1 MPIDAATCSPIPSAP
16 DLVVGR
22 IVPAVLEPGER
33 GPMTNAEIG
42 NMRFGFFD
50 QLPCAGTSSER
61 QRFLDLMAQIELGD
75 ALGFDTVWLGEL
87 HFSRAFSILADPLM
101 VLAAAAQRTTRIRL
115 GTAVT
120 LLPLHSPVKIAEE
133 AAIADILSNGR
144 LEFGVGRGTAPVH
157 YAGYEIPQEESRE
170 RFEEALDFIVQAWT
184 QKHFSSHGKYFR
196 ARDLTVVPKPV
207 QTPHPPV
214 RIAANSPDTFPLA
227 ARRRLPIFA
236 TPLINPP
243 DKLKEGLA
251 VYRGALP
258 TGTRGD
264 AALAFPVHVTAS
276 RAQARRECETSLL
289 HFLREAGERLRPL
302 GDADIKSFEAFRQ
315 VLARIQRVTYEDVD
329 REMAVFGDPEYCVQR
344 VRALRREY
352 GMDEFICYFNQGG
365 LMDHAMVKRS
375 MTLFARDVLPHC
387 R

>member
-1 MPIDAATCSPIPSAP
+1 MRALTELGVA
-16 DLVVGR
+16 
-22 IVPAVLEPGER
+22 
-33 GPMTNAEIG
+33 
-42 NMRFGFFD
+42 MRFGFFD
-50 QLPCAGTSSER
+50 QLPCAGGDSER
-61 QRFLDLMAQIELGD
+61 QRYQDLMSQIDLGD
-75 ALGFDTVWLGEL
+75 SLGFDTVWLGEL

-101 VLAAAAQRTTRIRL
+101 VLAAAAQRTSRIRL

-120 LLPLHSPVKIAEE
+120 LLPLHNPVKIAEE
-133 AAIADILSNGR
+133 AAIADILSEGR

-157 YAGYEIPQEESRE
+157 YAGYDIAQEESRE
-170 RFEEALDFIVQAWT
+170 RFEEALDFILQAWT
-184 QKHFSSHGKYFR
+184 QDKFSFQGKFFR
-196 ARDLTVVPKPV
+196 ARDLMVVPKPV
-207 QTPHPPV
+207 QLPHPPV

-258 TGTRGD
+258 AATAGD
-264 AALAFPVHVTAS
+264 AALAFPVHVTRS
-276 RAQARRECETSLL
+276 RAQARQECEASLL
-289 HFLREAGERLRPL
+289 HFLREAGARLRPL

-315 VLARIQRVTYEDVD
+315 VLARIERVKYEDVD
-329 REMAVFGDPEYCVQR
+329 REMAVFGDPAYCVER
-344 VRALRREY
+344 VRALRHEY

-365 LMDHAMVKRS
+365 LMPHAMVRQS
-375 MTLFARDVLPHC
+375 MTLFATEVLPHC

>member
-1 MPIDAATCSPIPSAP
+1 
-16 DLVVGR
+16 
-22 IVPAVLEPGER
+22 
-33 GPMTNAEIG
+33 
-42 NMRFGFFD
+42 MRFGFFD
-50 QLPCAGTSSER
+50 QLPCADADSER
-61 QRFLDLMAQIELGD
+61 PRYLDLIAQIELGD

-120 LLPLHSPVKIAEE
+120 LLPLHNPVKIAEE

-157 YAGYEIPQEESRE
+157 YAGYDIPQEESRE
-170 RFEEALDFIVQAWT
+170 RFEESLDFIQQAWT
-184 QKHFSSHGKYFR
+184 QTSFSFHGKYFH
-196 ARDLTVVPKPV
+196 ARDLRVVPKPV
-207 QTPHPPV
+207 QSPHPTI

-251 VYRGALP
+251 VYREKLP
-258 TGTRGD
+258 ADARGD
-264 AALAFPVHVTAS
+264 TALAFPVHVAAS
-276 RAQARRECETSLL
+276 REQARRECEASLL

-315 VLARIQRVTYEDVD
+315 VLARIQRVKYEDVD
-329 REMAVFGDPEYCVQR
+329 REMAVFGDPAYCVER
-344 VRALRREY
+344 VQALKREY
-352 GMDEFICYFNQGG
+352 GIDEFICYFNQGG
-365 LMDHAMVKRS
+365 LMDHELVKQS
-375 MTLFARDVLPHC
+375 MTRFAREVLPHC